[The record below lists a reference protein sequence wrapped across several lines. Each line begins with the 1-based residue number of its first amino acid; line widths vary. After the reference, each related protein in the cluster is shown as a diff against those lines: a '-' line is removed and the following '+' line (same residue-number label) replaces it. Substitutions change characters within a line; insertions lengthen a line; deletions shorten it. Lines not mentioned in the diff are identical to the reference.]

1 LHRLSESLIEVGEVE
16 KAEEILDLSFEKM
29 PLYLF
34 GYYSLSEPYI
44 KTYYSLNK
52 FDKGYSL
59 YKEIENKY
67 FEYVE
72 YYSDSYNN
80 KNFRISE
87 NAENIFTYTE
97 RLRGLIEN
105 QIQSKHKFVEIE
117 SSIQRFI
124 KLTTVYKDLYGS
136 YDYYNY
142 LTNFLEPLYELNMEK
157 GRTLYNG
164 ISLEILNRL
173 SLLKSSKNSTNKE
186 YIENLIEDEI
196 YNYKDLINSISD
208 FESESFLS
216 QEINKLNELID

>member
-1 LHRLSESLIEVGEVE
+1 MCIRDS
-16 KAEEILDLSFEKM
+16 
-29 PLYLF
+29 
-34 GYYSLSEPYI
+34 
-44 KTYYSLNK
+44 
-52 FDKGYSL
+52 
-59 YKEIENKY
+59 
-67 FEYVE
+67 
-72 YYSDSYNN
+72 YSDSYNN

-97 RLRGLIEN
+97 RLRGLIES

-117 SSIQRFI
+117 SSIQRFVN
-124 KLTTVYKDLYGS
+124 LTTVYKDLYGS

-142 LTNFLEPLYELNMEK
+142 LSNFLEPLYELNMEK
-157 GRTLYNG
+157 GRTLYND

-186 YIENLIEDEI
+186 YIESLIEDEI